1 MINKTVFKVDDVYM
15 PSLDSEATKVPPPP
29 GNKKQNYNLSKKF
42 NTNIT
47 FLISSSFFFV
57 M

>member
-29 GNKKQNYNLSKKF
+29 RK
-42 NTNIT
+42 
-47 FLISSSFFFV
+47 
-57 M
+57 